1 MFFWL
6 VVNVLFM
13 HCGVQ
18 LNKIRS
24 CIDQTFDIEEN
35 VIIANDNDMLLYSE
49 FHRRWASQGQ
59 LKVSTVHVSSGT
71 LFLIIIKATMHH
83 YSRVSTVHEKCTQ
96 CGVSGVLGLQAK
108 ALKQQNLK

>member
-1 MFFWL
+1 MHNGLLLFCTLFGACLIYFMFFWL

-49 FHRRWASQGQ
+49 FHRR
-59 LKVSTVHVSSGT
+59 
-71 LFLIIIKATMHH
+71 
-83 YSRVSTVHEKCTQ
+83 
-96 CGVSGVLGLQAK
+96 
-108 ALKQQNLK
+108 